1 MSIQS
6 GFGSVLDHDHII
18 SPDLELY
25 LRSELCCIIM
35 FHTLSS
41 LTVVIIYDVDPT
53 QTHRRA
59 YTIIYICIQYQ
70 YQYYI
75 YIYILYTIFT
85 HINCIY
91 IISLY
96 NYIYMICIELYC
108 CSVS

>member
-25 LRSELCCIIM
+25 LRSEFCCIIM

-53 QTHRRA
+53 QTHKRA
-59 YTIIYICIQYQ
+59 YTYASN
-70 YQYYI
+70 
-75 YIYILYTIFT
+75 
-85 HINCIY
+85 INIWATTKKVYVRDMYWNGIKLKTCKTKVT
-91 IISLY
+91 L
-96 NYIYMICIELYC
+96 
-108 CSVS
+108 